1 MMNKACK
8 PNIEQLRS
16 KFYYDPESGE
26 IMRKRNTG
34 RWRAGTL
41 VGTTAHGLY
50 RATKLSTGKVY
61 IHILAWA
68 LHYGDW
74 PGSIIDHVDGN
85 PSNNRIGNLRLATK
99 SQNGCNRGAT
109 RLNSTGAKGVC
120 RARSGRYRAEICINQ
135 KHFRLGEF
143 DTLEEARQA
152 YARKSIELHGE
163 FSRLA

>member
-1 MMNKACK
+1 MIKACK

-16 KFYYDPESGE
+16 KFSYDPESGE
-26 IMRKRNTG
+26 IKRKENIG
-34 RWRAGTL
+34 RWRAGTI

-50 RATKLSTGKVY
+50 RATRLPSGKVY

-74 PGSIIDHVDGN
+74 PGSIVDHVDGN

-109 RLNSTGAKGVC
+109 RLSSSGVKGVF
-120 RARSGRYRAEICINQ
+120 RGRNGRHRAEICIN
-135 KHFRLGEF
+135 KKRIYLGEF
-143 DTLEEARQA
+143 RTLEEARQA
-152 YARKSIELHGE
+152 YASKAIELHGD